1 MLRLNYFP
9 YNFYNM
15 NNFKRLETELE
26 NSYREISQDKER
38 QKLTKEWEKMALK
51 DLNKRIKN

>member
-1 MLRLNYFP
+1 
-9 YNFYNM
+9 M

-38 QKLTKEWEKMALK
+38 QKLTKE
-51 DLNKRIKN
+51 